1 MPSTVTVTV
10 SFGDCGA
17 NANTNADDTAA
28 SATSAASASSLRR
41 ARLCPRCVR
50 VTIYSSS
57 YCRRCRE
64 DILREVEQMPT
75 RCQVC
80 CKREVKGDYAMCFPC
95 YRKREAEK
103 TKSCKCGAKIRA
115 DYFECFSCNT
125 ERKTHRA
132 SSSDVRPSDANDFPF
147 IIVKDE

>member
-1 MPSTVTVTV
+1 MP
-10 SFGDCGA
+10 A
-17 NANTNADDTAA
+17 
-28 SATSAASASSLRR
+28 
-41 ARLCPRCVR
+41 
-50 VTIYSSS
+50 
-57 YCRRCRE
+57 
-64 DILREVEQMPT
+64 

-80 CKREVKGDYAMCFPC
+80 RKREVKGDYAMCFPC

-147 IIVKDE
+147 IIVKHE